1 MIANVSAL
9 VADLRAR
16 AASGKPVKVGI
27 VGVGQM
33 GTDLIVQ
40 LNRMPGLRL
49 GAIAVRNVGN
59 AVGVAAANGYSRD
72 AIVEAT
78 TASTIDGAIERGLL
92 PITGD
97 VGALAAAGHID
108 VLIDATGNPN
118 TGTMIALEAIRH
130 GKHIVMMNVEAD
142 ITIGRYLHAE
152 ARAAGIVYTG
162 AAGDEPA
169 AAIELI
175 GFAQSL
181 GLEIVCAG
189 KGKNNPLKF
198 DAVPADYEEEA
209 RARNM
214 NPRMLVEFIDGSKT
228 MVEMVAI
235 ANATGLVPDRPGMHG
250 PAATRDTLSEI
261 LIPEKDGGVLSGTQ
275 RVDYST
281 GKGVAPGVFCVVK
294 SDHPRIIERM
304 ADLKVGKGPYF
315 TLFRPYHLTSMEAPL
330 SAARAVLYGTA
341 DMVPLAHPVAEAVPL
356 AKRDLRVGETLGK
369 IGETE
374 YRAWAVTYEKGQSDD
389 AIPLGLAEGAQV
401 IKPIKAGASITY
413 DNCLPDSSLLVTQI
427 RHKLDKRSGNLMA
440 AE

>member
-1 MIANVSAL
+1 MISNVSSL
-9 VADLRAR
+9 VTDLAAR
-16 AASGKPVKVGI
+16 AANGHPVT
-27 VGVGQM
+27 VGVVGAGQM

-40 LNRMPGLRL
+40 LALMPGIRL
-49 GAIAVRNVGN
+49 GAIAVRNVDN
-59 AVGVAAANGYSRD
+59 AIAVAVQNGYRRENV
-72 AIVEAT
+72 IEAT
-78 TASTIDGAIERGLL
+78 TSTAIDAAIEKGLL

-97 VGALAAAGHID
+97 IATLAASGHIE

-118 TGTMIALEAIRH
+118 TGTQIALEAIRN

-152 ARAAGIVYTG
+152 ARSAGIVYTG

-175 GFAQSL
+175 SFAQSL
-181 GLEIVCAG
+181 GLGVVCAG

-198 DAVPADYEEEA
+198 DAVPADYEVEA
-209 RARNM
+209 RERNM

-235 ANATGLVPDRPGMHG
+235 ANATGLQPDQPGMHG
-250 PAATRDTLSEI
+250 PSAPREELSEI
-261 LIPEKDGGVLSGTQ
+261 LIPKKDGGVLDGKG

-281 GKGVAPGVFCVVK
+281 GKGVAPGVFCVVE
-294 SDHPRIIERM
+294 SDNPRVIERM

-315 TLFRPYHLTSMEAPL
+315 TLFRPYHLTSLEAPL

-341 DMVPLAHPVAEAVPL
+341 DMVPLERPVAEAVAV
-356 AKRDLRVGETLGK
+356 AKRDLRVGEILGK

-374 YRAWAVTYEKGQSDD
+374 YRAWAMTQEAARAEQ
-389 AIPLGLAEGAQV
+389 AIPVGLAEGAR
-401 IKPIKAGASITY
+401 ITKPVKAGAYLNAT
-413 DNCLPDSSLLVTQI
+413 NCVPDQSMLVTQI
-427 RHKLDKRSGNLMA
+427 RHRLDQLDAQALA

>member
-1 MIANVSAL
+1 MISNVSSL
-9 VADLRAR
+9 VTDLAAR
-16 AASGKPVKVGI
+16 AAKGRPVTIGVVGA
-27 VGVGQM
+27 GQM

-40 LNRMPGLRL
+40 LALMPGIRL

-59 AVGVAAANGYSRD
+59 AIEVAVQNGYSRENVIEAKTAAALD
-72 AIVEAT
+72 A
-78 TASTIDGAIERGLL
+78 AIEKGLL
-92 PITGD
+92 PITD
-97 VGALAAAGHID
+97 DIATLAASGHIE

-118 TGTMIALEAIRH
+118 TGTQIALEAIRN

-152 ARAAGIVYTG
+152 ARSAGIVYTG

-175 GFAQSL
+175 SFAQSL
-181 GLEIVCAG
+181 GLGVVCAG

-198 DAVPADYEEEA
+198 DAVPADYEVEA
-209 RARNM
+209 RERNM

-235 ANATGLVPDRPGMHG
+235 ANATGLVPDQPGMHG
-250 PAATRDTLSEI
+250 PSAPREELSEI
-261 LIPEKDGGVLSGTQ
+261 LIPKKDGGVLGGKG

-281 GKGVAPGVFCVVK
+281 GKGVAPGVFCVVE
-294 SDHPRIIERM
+294 SDHPRVIERM

-315 TLFRPYHLTSMEAPL
+315 TLFRPYHLTSLEAPL

-341 DMVPLAHPVAEAVPL
+341 DMVPLQRPVAEAVAV
-356 AKRDLRVGETLGK
+356 AKRDLQVGEILGK
-369 IGETE
+369 IGEAE
-374 YRAWAVTYEKGQSDD
+374 YRAWAMTYPAAQAEQ
-389 AIPLGLAEGAQV
+389 AIPVGLAEGAR
-401 IKPIKAGASITY
+401 ITKPVKAGDYLNAT
-413 DNCLPDSSLLVTQI
+413 NCVADGSMLVTQI
-427 RHKLDKRSGNLMA
+427 RHRLDQMDAQLLA

>member
-1 MIANVSAL
+1 MISNVSSL
-9 VADLRAR
+9 VTDLAAR
-16 AASGKPVKVGI
+16 AAKGRPVTIGVVGA
-27 VGVGQM
+27 GQM

-40 LNRMPGLRL
+40 LALMPGIRL

-59 AVGVAAANGYSRD
+59 AIEVAVQNGYRRENVIEAKTSAAID
-72 AIVEAT
+72 A
-78 TASTIDGAIERGLL
+78 AIEKGLL

-97 VGALAAAGHID
+97 IAILAASGHIE

-118 TGTMIALEAIRH
+118 TGTQIALEAIRN

-152 ARAAGIVYTG
+152 ARSAGVVYTG

-175 GFAQSL
+175 SFAQSL
-181 GLEIVCAG
+181 GLDVVCAG

-198 DAVPADYEEEA
+198 DAVPADYEVEA
-209 RARNM
+209 RERNM

-235 ANATGLVPDRPGMHG
+235 ANATGLVPDQPGMHG
-250 PAATRDTLSEI
+250 PSAPREELSEI
-261 LIPEKDGGVLSGTQ
+261 LIPKKDGGVLGGKG

-281 GKGVAPGVFCVVK
+281 GKGVAPGVFCVVE
-294 SDHPRIIERM
+294 SDHPRVIERM

-315 TLFRPYHLTSMEAPL
+315 TLFRPYHLTSLEAPL

-341 DMVPLAHPVAEAVPL
+341 DMVPLQRPVAEAVAV
-356 AKRDLRVGETLGK
+356 AKRDLQVGEILGK
-369 IGETE
+369 IGEAE
-374 YRAWAVTYEKGQSDD
+374 YRAWATTYPAAQAEQ
-389 AIPLGLAEGAQV
+389 AIPVGLAEGAR
-401 IKPIKAGASITY
+401 ITKPVKTGDYLNAT
-413 DNCLPDSSLLVTQI
+413 NCVADGSMLVTQI
-427 RHKLDKRSGNLMA
+427 RHRLDQMDAQLLA